1 MQKASAVLGKTMRE
15 NWLFL
20 LVLAGIVGGFL
31 FLRTPGTAVASAT
44 EVDAILHDGQ
54 PTLVEFYSNV

>member
-1 MQKASAVLGKTMRE
+1 MQTVGGRLARIWRN

-20 LVLAGIVGGFL
+20 LVVGGVLAAFL
-31 FLRTPGTAVASAT
+31 ALRTTASPVDSVG
-44 EVDAILHDGQ
+44 EIDAILKGGQ

>member
-1 MQKASAVLGKTMRE
+1 MSKTLRE

-31 FLRTPGTAVASAT
+31 FLRTPATTVASAA
-44 EVDAILHDGQ
+44 EVDAILQNGQ